1 MIHPIAHLYARYY
14 LILASR
20 FIERDLYAKRIKL
33 AVERLHL
40 VTNATKVRTYRRLVN
55 LIAHLTLDVRFI
67 NRFLSRRA
75 RSRAI
80 KLYRDIKW
88 TVKQK
93 DARISFFKD
102 SLQSVGIQFYSVSKF
117 KSCRDK
123 RSRIYRETC
132 SHAFVRARASG
143 RVSGHRIRRRPTR
156 RCPSTRHRAD
166 LTLDEHTNLTR
177 GNRSRLVTTSCRGK
191 YSM

>member
-1 MIHPIAHLYARYY
+1 MC
-14 LILASR
+14 ASLT
-20 FIERDLYAKRIKL
+20 DSCH
-33 AVERLHL
+33 VER
-40 VTNATKVRTYRRLVN
+40 VRVRSNYIAISNGPWNRR
-55 LIAHLTLDVRFI
+55 TREF
-67 NRFLSRRA
+67 RFLKTLFNLSA
-75 RSRAI
+75 YNFI
-80 KLYRDIKW
+80 P
-88 TVKQK
+88 
-93 DARISFFKD
+93 
-102 SLQSVGIQFYSVSKF
+102 SKF

-143 RVSGHRIRRRPTR
+143 SVSGHRIRRRPTR

-191 YSM
+191 YSMWDEHARQLLWERSYNLRVMSDLIHIYEPVAGLYFVQ

>member
-1 MIHPIAHLYARYY
+1 MC
-14 LILASR
+14 ASLT
-20 FIERDLYAKRIKL
+20 DSCH
-33 AVERLHL
+33 VER
-40 VTNATKVRTYRRLVN
+40 VRVRSNYIAISNGPWNRR
-55 LIAHLTLDVRFI
+55 TREF
-67 NRFLSRRA
+67 RFLKTLFNLSA
-75 RSRAI
+75 YNFI
-80 KLYRDIKW
+80 P
-88 TVKQK
+88 
-93 DARISFFKD
+93 
-102 SLQSVGIQFYSVSKF
+102 SKF

-132 SHAFVRARASG
+132 LHAFVRARASG

-191 YSM
+191 YSMRRARSSASLGTIVQSSGNERFNTYEAVAGLYFVQ